1 MPRAWLAIVVFLT
14 ALGGFGI
21 VSADM
26 PQCSQRES
34 VVGYLGKKYGEQPVA
49 LGVTSNGGL
58 VEVLSTEGGGTWSI
72 IATSAQGWSCLVA
85 AGEAWKMIAAS
96 FGEES

>member
-1 MPRAWLAIVVFLT
+1 MRKLWLMIALTLGAI
-14 ALGGFGI
+14 GGVGI
-21 VSADM
+21 VSADH

-58 VEVLSTEGGGTWSI
+58 VEVLSTEGGGTWTI
-72 IATSAQGWSCLVA
+72 FATSAQGWSCLVA
-85 AGEAWKMIAAS
+85 AGEAWKMITAS
-96 FGEES
+96 FGTES